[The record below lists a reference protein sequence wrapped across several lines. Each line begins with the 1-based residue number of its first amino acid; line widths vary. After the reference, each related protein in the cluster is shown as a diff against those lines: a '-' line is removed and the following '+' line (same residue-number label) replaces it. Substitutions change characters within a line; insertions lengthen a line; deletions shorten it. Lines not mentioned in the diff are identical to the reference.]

1 MRLSREQQSLFWN
14 LFQKACYVHNVPR
27 CNQNDY
33 RHGLI
38 EAACGKRSLTTINTT
53 DEFDAVLLALARE
66 ASDLEMIDKLLG
78 SKIERSAYR
87 VMQNVRTITGNPNL
101 SVANLIAYCEGILT
115 RKYGRACH
123 LRVCHD
129 WWLELTEDEMRFLV
143 QSTSIS
149 AKRRRGKVRY
159 RTSPK

>member
-1 MRLSREQQSLFWN
+1 
-14 LFQKACYVHNVPR
+14 
-27 CNQNDY
+27 
-33 RHGLI
+33 
-38 EAACGKRSLTTINTT
+38 
-53 DEFDAVLLALARE
+53 
-66 ASDLEMIDKLLG
+66 
-78 SKIERSAYR
+78 
-87 VMQNVRTITGNPNL
+87 MQNVRTITGNPNL
-101 SVANLIAYCEGILT
+101 SAANLIAYCEGILT